1 MFIIQVQVHVNPEQV
16 DSFINATK
24 ENAMSSTSNEPGII
38 RFDVMQLEEDP
49 SRFELLEVYRTRE
62 DSLKHKETPH
72 YKRWR
77 EIAEPLMAEP
87 RTRAVYRNI
96 FPGE

>member
-1 MFIIQVQVHVNPEQV
+1 MYIVQVHVHVNPEQV
-16 DSFINATK
+16 DSFINATR
-24 ENAMSSTSNEPGII
+24 ENAKSSTSNEPGII

-49 SRFELLEVYRTRE
+49 SRFELLEVYRTRD
-62 DSLKHKETPH
+62 DSIKHKETSH

>member
-1 MFIIQVQVHVNPEQV
+1 MYIVQVHVHVNPEQV
-16 DSFINATK
+16 DSFINVTI

-38 RFDVMQLEEDP
+38 RFDVMQFEEDP
-49 SRFELLEVYRTRE
+49 SRFELLEVYRTRD
-62 DSLKHKETPH
+62 DSIKHKETSH

-96 FPGE
+96 FPSE

>member
-1 MFIIQVQVHVNPEQV
+1 MYIVLVHVHVNPEQV
-16 DSFINATK
+16 ESFINATQ
-24 ENAMSSTSNEPGII
+24 ENSMSSISNEPGII
-38 RFDVMQLEEDP
+38 RFEVMQLEEDP

-62 DSLKHKETPH
+62 DTLKHKETPH

-77 EIAEPLMAEP
+77 EITEPLMAEP